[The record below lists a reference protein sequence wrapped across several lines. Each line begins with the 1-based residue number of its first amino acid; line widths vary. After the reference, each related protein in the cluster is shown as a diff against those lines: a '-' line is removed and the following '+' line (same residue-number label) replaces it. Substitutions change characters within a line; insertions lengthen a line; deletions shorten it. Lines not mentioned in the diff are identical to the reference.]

1 MKTRFET
8 AESTAETNRPTLV
21 SHARTR
27 RRGTGSS
34 ALAAAITLGITL
46 LLGGIQLFQI
56 APEDL
61 VLGVFDVVKIVL
73 LYRKD
78 EDAHGGQRH
87 REAGQNG
94 NPGQFHRASS
104 IPTMVGRRAMAAC
117 CAKNE
122 MVAPFSTS
130 TSALCAS
137 AQTPCAGHQPWRVHA
152 WSLVRHTLSRM
163 GPSTASTTSRTDAVR
178 CISSNSNPPVLPRW
192 EITRPARV
200 RFCRTLHRNCS
211 GHSAIADNS
220 ERLTRAP
227 GGRPARRII

>member
-1 MKTRFET
+1 MKTRLET
-8 AESTAETNRPTLV
+8 AESTAEPNRPTLV

-27 RRGTGSS
+27 RRGIGASV
-34 ALAAAITLGITL
+34 LAAAITF
-46 LLGGIQLFQI
+46 LLGGIQIFQI

-73 LYRKD
+73 LDGED

-104 IPTMVGRRAMAAC
+104 IPTMVGRREIATC
-117 CAKNE
+117 CARKL

-130 TSALCAS
+130 VSALCAS
-137 AQTPCAGHQPWRVHA
+137 AQTPWAGHQLWRVHA

-163 GPSTASTTSRTDAVR
+163 GPSTASTTSRTGAVR
-178 CISSNSNPPVLPRW
+178 CTPSNSSPPVLPR
-192 EITRPARV
+192 
-200 RFCRTLHRNCS
+200 
-211 GHSAIADNS
+211 
-220 ERLTRAP
+220 
-227 GGRPARRII
+227 